1 MLCVFLHLCSSD
13 QLLDVT
19 STCWKL
25 SSLIIII
32 YIFFFQ
38 LANWIKRGDKIKQS
52 DSCFSEDEGNF
63 PSLLEGYSLPEKLS
77 RGSSIVGST
86 PKLSQK
92 SSHVTVTLSKAKKRM
107 EDHLNKI
114 GFGRSKNKHG
124 SFEEPLSK

>member
-1 MLCVFLHLCSSD
+1 MNY
-13 QLLDVT
+13 
-19 STCWKL
+19 WKL
-25 SSLIIII
+25 LVVTCTLLKNF
-32 YIFFFQ
+32 YANYYVIFLS

-92 SSHVTVTLSKAKKRM
+92 SSSHVTVTLSKAKKRM